1 MPNQSAPHHKKYPW
15 LLLPALLLIF
25 FHGFALSHPQQLTGD
40 QLIRRVQ
47 QQTGAKVVS
56 LTQAGGKNNFAQ
68 VRLLY
73 PNGEVKQLQIDVR
86 SGKPAARKINTRG
99 G

>member
-1 MPNQSAPHHKKYPW
+1 MPNQAEANKKYRK

-25 FHGFALSHPQQLTGD
+25 FHNYALSHPQQLTSN
-40 QLIRRVQ
+40 QLIQRVQ

-56 LTQAGGKNNFAQ
+56 LTQTDRKNHFAQ

-73 PNGEVKQLQIDVR
+73 PSGEVKQQQIDTR
-86 SGKPAARKINTRG
+86 SGKPVAKK
-99 G
+99 